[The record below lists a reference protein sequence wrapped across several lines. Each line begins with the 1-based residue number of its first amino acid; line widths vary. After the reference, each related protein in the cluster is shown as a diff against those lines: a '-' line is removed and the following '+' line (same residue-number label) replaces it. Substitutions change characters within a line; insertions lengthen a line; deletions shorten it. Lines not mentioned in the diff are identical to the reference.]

1 MAHACDSEESGGHA
15 GERSFFWLFK
25 HSMPILMQCT
35 HTQESRTHLALR
47 RRRAGQ
53 FTVRCDR
60 VGLLGEQPRPTRS
73 ELAEGGGHA
82 CEHGVVDGVEHD
94 VQVSDV
100 ITRKAS

>member
-1 MAHACDSEESGGHA
+1 MC
-15 GERSFFWLFK
+15 WLCK
-25 HSMPILMQCT
+25 HGMPIFLGWRVHNAQIP
-35 HTQESRTHLALR
+35 QAWARTHLALR

-82 CEHGVVDGVEHD
+82 SEHR
-94 VQVSDV
+94 QVTMQVLHAYAQS
-100 ITRKAS
+100 S